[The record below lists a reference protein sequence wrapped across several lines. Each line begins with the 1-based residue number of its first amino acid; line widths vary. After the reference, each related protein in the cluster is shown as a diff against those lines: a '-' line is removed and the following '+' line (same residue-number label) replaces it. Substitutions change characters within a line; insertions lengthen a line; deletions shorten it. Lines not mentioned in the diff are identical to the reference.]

1 MNDIMKKFIAYIAAF
16 CLSFSISAQDSYYY
30 YHGSKMPL
38 SEDATKIVSIAPK
51 SGNVYLSPSNGVK
64 LVSTISDTRSL
75 IKVYELASS
84 TTIKRI
90 IAANSSA
97 TVIIQPCYKSGN
109 GNELIPNGYINV
121 KLKSDTDY
129 STLQTVAQQ
138 KGCEIIEQNPFMPL
152 WYNLRVKEAPGRNS
166 VDIANAIFETGL
178 FASAFPSFT
187 FDALEISYD
196 PDVYEQW
203 GLYNSQHEGL
213 DISLSQAWGYATG
226 RGIKVAIV
234 DQGIDLDH
242 QDLCDN
248 IYPLSYDT
256 ETKSSPSKLYGY
268 HGTHCAGIVA
278 ALRNNGIQVAGV
290 APDAKLISVSNR
302 LLLAPNLE
310 SNLANGINWAW
321 QNGADVISCSWW
333 CYENELLE
341 DAIDNAVTKGR
352 EGRGCVFVKSAGNY
366 SNLHPTYDIS
376 YPGDYSPEVLAV
388 SNMTIDGN
396 ISSSSCYGPNLLVTA
411 PGTNILSTMPD
422 NQVAKKSGT
431 SMACPHVAGLAALI
445 LERNP
450 SLTAKKVREIIAKN
464 TKKVGNIPYSITK
477 TYGTWNEKYGYGL
490 IDAYKAVINTPR
502 N

>member
-1 MNDIMKKFIAYIAAF
+1 MKKLITFMAAVF
-16 CLSFSISAQDSYYY
+16 CLTSSMSAQDSYYY
-30 YHGSKMPL
+30 YHGEKMPL

-51 SGNVYLSPSNGVK
+51 GGNISLSPSNGFTFVN
-64 LVSTISDTRSL
+64 TISDTRSL
-75 IKVYELASS
+75 IKVYELTSS
-84 TTIKRI
+84 TSVKRA
-90 IAANSSA
+90 IAANSSSS
-97 TVIIQPCYKSGN
+97 VNIQPCYKSED

-121 KLKSDTDY
+121 KLKSESDY
-129 STLQTVAQQ
+129 PKLQNVAQQ

-166 VDIANAIFETGL
+166 VDIANAIYETGK

-187 FDALEISYD
+187 FDAIEISYD

-203 GLYNSQHEGL
+203 GLYNSQYEDL
-213 DISLSQAWGYATG
+213 DISLSQAWSYATG

-234 DQGIDLDH
+234 DQGIDLNH
-242 QDLCDN
+242 QDLRDN

-256 ETKSSPSKLYGY
+256 ETKTSPSTLYGD

-278 ALRNNGIQVAGV
+278 AVRNNGIQVVGV
-290 APDAKLISVSNR
+290 APDAKLMSVSNS
-302 LLLAPNLE
+302 LSGSSNLE

-321 QNGADVISCSWW
+321 KNGADVISCSWW
-333 CYENELLE
+333 CEQNDLLE

-352 EGRGCVFVKSAGNY
+352 EGKGCVFVKSAGN
-366 SNLHPTYDIS
+366 TYGSIS
-376 YPGDYSPEVLAV
+376 YPGDYSQDVLAV
-388 SNMTIDGN
+388 ANMTINGSLSA
-396 ISSSSCYGPNLLVTA
+396 SSGHGYNLFVTA
-411 PGTNILSTMPD
+411 PGTNILSTIPD
-422 NQVAKKSGT
+422 SKIAKMSGT

-464 TKKVGNIPYSITK
+464 TKKVGTRPYNTNK
-477 TYGTWNEKYGYGL
+477 TYGTWNEYYGYGL